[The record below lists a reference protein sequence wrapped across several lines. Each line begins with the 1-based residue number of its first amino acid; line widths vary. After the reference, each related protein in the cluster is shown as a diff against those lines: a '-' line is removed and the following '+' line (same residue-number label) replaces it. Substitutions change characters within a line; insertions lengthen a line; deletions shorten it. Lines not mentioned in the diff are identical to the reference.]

1 MLFFSLQLIS
11 NLWANTLGL
20 RSTLFLIQHSPT
32 CFKINLLTVF
42 PTPSLLPYSIFIP
55 FTFSWHSIYL
65 FIYDFISIWTC
76 RLFIQWVTLQYSV
89 PHIVP
94 EGSARVLS
102 SWPLNLFAAFP
113 SFLNT
118 SIISYARGYPR
129 LLMYFPYPSP
139 GISLFPKES
148 GFLLEKN
155 GI

>member
-76 RLFIQWVTLQYSV
+76 RLFYPVSYITIFCSSYC
-89 PHIVP
+89 PR
-94 EGSARVLS
+94 RVSESPFKLATESFCCVSLIFKYFHYFLCKRVSQALDVFSLS
-102 SWPLNLFAAFP
+102 KPWNQPFS
-113 SFLNT
+113 
-118 SIISYARGYPR
+118 
-129 LLMYFPYPSP
+129 
-139 GISLFPKES
+139 
-148 GFLLEKN
+148 
-155 GI
+155 